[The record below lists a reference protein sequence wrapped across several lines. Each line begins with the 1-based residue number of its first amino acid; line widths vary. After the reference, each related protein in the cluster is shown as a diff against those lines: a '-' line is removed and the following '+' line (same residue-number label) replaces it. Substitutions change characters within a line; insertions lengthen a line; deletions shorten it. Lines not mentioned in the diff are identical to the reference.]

1 MNLLVV
7 DLLRSLRKDGEVSR
21 MRKKPVIGAALM
33 IGLGIWVLRGNKS
46 VKVTHHEIRNEKIP
60 SSISGYTI
68 VHVSDYHNTL
78 FGENNKVL
86 VDKIKKS
93 KPDLIA
99 VTGDLIDSRSTDLDV
114 ALLFM
119 KEMRKIAPVYYVSG
133 NHESRVPEYAALEN
147 SLQEID
153 IEVLNN
159 RMIIP
164 NKEVAPIY
172 LYGVQDPAF
181 SRRKSRES
189 ERSIMKKQLDSLPQ
203 YDHKYAIL
211 LSHRPELLELY
222 AEYSFDL
229 VLSGH
234 AHGGQVRL
242 PLFGG
247 ILAPNQGFFP
257 MLTSGM
263 HKMKNTSM
271 IISRGI
277 GNSAFPLR
285 VNNPPELIVIK
296 LFPEE

>member
-1 MNLLVV
+1 M
-7 DLLRSLRKDGEVSR
+7 G
-21 MRKKPVIGAALM
+21 KKTLIGAALM
-33 IGLGIWVLRGNKS
+33 IGLGIWILKENKHL
-46 VKVTHHEIRNEKIP
+46 KVTHHEIRNEKIP
-60 SSISGYTI
+60 SCISGYTI

-86 VDKIKKS
+86 VDKIKEN

-114 ALLFM
+114 ALLLM

-172 LYGVQDPAF
+172 LYGVRDPAF
-181 SRRKSRES
+181 TRRKSGES

-203 YDHKYAIL
+203 YDHKYAVL
-211 LSHRPELLELY
+211 LSHRPELLDLY

-242 PLFGG
+242 PMFGG
-247 ILAPNQGFFP
+247 VLAPNQGFFP

-263 HKMKNTSM
+263 HKMNNTTM

-296 LFPEE
+296 LFPEQ

>member
-1 MNLLVV
+1 M
-7 DLLRSLRKDGEVSR
+7 G
-21 MRKKPVIGAALM
+21 KKTVIGATLM
-33 IGLGIWVLRGNKS
+33 IGLGMWVLKENKHL
-46 VKVTHHEIRNEKIP
+46 KVTYHEIRNEKIP
-60 SSISGYTI
+60 SSISGFTI
-68 VHVSDYHNTL
+68 VHLSDYHNTL
-78 FGENNKVL
+78 FGENNKAL
-86 VDKIKKS
+86 VDKVKEN

-99 VTGDLIDSRSTDLDV
+99 VTGDLIDSRTTDLKV
-114 ALLFM
+114 ALLLM

-133 NHESRVPEYAALEN
+133 NHESRVTEYEALEN
-147 SLQEID
+147 SLREIG

-159 RMIIP
+159 RMTIP
-164 NKEVAPIY
+164 NKEVGPIC
-172 LYGVQDPAF
+172 LYGVQDPSFA
-181 SRRKSRES
+181 RRKSGES
-189 ERSIMKKQLDSLPQ
+189 ERTIMEKQLDSLPQ

-211 LSHRPELLELY
+211 LSHRPELLDLY
-222 AEYSFDL
+222 AEFSFDL

>member
-1 MNLLVV
+1 M
-7 DLLRSLRKDGEVSR
+7 KDREVSK
-21 MRKKPVIGAALM
+21 MGKKKHIGAALM

-78 FGENNKVL
+78 FRENNKVL

-164 NKEVAPIY
+164 NKEGAPIY

-181 SRRKSRES
+181 ERRKSRES

-203 YDHKYAIL
+203 YDHKYAVL

>member
-1 MNLLVV
+1 M
-7 DLLRSLRKDGEVSR
+7 KDREVSK
-21 MRKKPVIGAALM
+21 MGKKTLIGAALM
-33 IGLGIWVLRGNKS
+33 IGLGIWILKENKHL
-46 VKVTHHEIRNEKIP
+46 KVTHHEIRNEKIP

-86 VDKIKKS
+86 VDKIKEN

-114 ALLFM
+114 ALLLM

-133 NHESRVPEYAALEN
+133 NHESRVPEYEVLEN
-147 SLQEID
+147 RLRESG
-153 IEVLNN
+153 IEVLND
-159 RMIIP
+159 RMTIP
-164 NKEVAPIY
+164 NKEAAPIY
-172 LYGVQDPAF
+172 LYGVRDPAF
-181 SRRKSRES
+181 TRRKSGES

-203 YDHKYAIL
+203 YDHKYAVL
-211 LSHRPELLELY
+211 LSHRPELLDLY

-229 VLSGH
+229 ILSGH

-242 PLFGG
+242 PMFGG
-247 ILAPNQGFFP
+247 VLAPNQGFFP

-263 HKMKNTSM
+263 HKMNNTTM

-296 LFPEE
+296 LFPEQ